1 MMRRVALAGL
11 LFCAMPLSAAPTED
25 DLAKFL
31 HKKYDKSGG
40 IFGALDK
47 VLPDTPTGY
56 AADYGGKQADGSYW
70 VSAFFNGANVA
81 TVGWPQRALSKYC
94 AKAKGNLVQS
104 YKVHVFDNGQGSFPI
119 RLVVPDGGNDLA
131 IDRWMIERWR
141 YAAWQSEAKSG
152 PREWSLGSPAG
163 LIDAKDYLG
172 LFSCQDANFKALWH
186 AAILPTRFGNMQAL
200 QDVGRR
206 DNAWFMLSIRP
217 VTAAEIAKTV
227 AEKQAAEDKA
237 RAAQLGT
244 NDQWKREAAVREEQG
259 AKRAAKLAEFRKGLV
274 VGTMTNCGRV
284 LAFNGP
290 LVEVQVPSHIRLRNG
305 ATRVFVERDK
315 LEPDDAQAWSC
326 KWD

>member
-1 MMRRVALAGL
+1 MMRWATIAGL
-11 LFCAMPLSAAPTED
+11 LFCALPLSATPAED
-25 DLAKFL
+25 GLATFL

-40 IFGALDK
+40 IFGAMDK
-47 VLPDTPTGY
+47 ALPDTPTGY
-56 AADYGGKQADGSYW
+56 AADHDGKQTDDSYW
-70 VSAFFNGANVA
+70 VSAYFNGANVA
-81 TVGWPQRALSKYC
+81 SVGWPQRELSKYC
-94 AKAKGNLVQS
+94 AKAKGDLVRS
-104 YKVHVFDNGQGSFPI
+104 YKVRVFDNGVGTFPI
-119 RLVVPDGGNDLA
+119 KLADPNGVNDLI

-141 YAAWQSEAKSG
+141 YGAWQKEAKSG
-152 PREWSLGSPAG
+152 PREWDLRSPAG
-163 LIDAKDYLG
+163 TIDAKGYLG
-172 LFSCQDANFKALWH
+172 LFSCQDANAAPLWH
-186 AAILPTRFGNMQAL
+186 VAILPTRFGNMQAL

-217 VTAAEIAKTV
+217 VTAAVIAKTV
-227 AEKQAAEDKA
+227 AEKQAADDKA
-237 RAAQLGT
+237 RAAQLAT

-315 LEPDDAQAWSC
+315 LEPDDAEAWSC